1 MMKRHHTLALGA
13 SFGALAFLIAGCSD
27 SSVQS
32 TSTETPGGDASAQ
45 AKPGPDGWA
54 GAVRGTVTNLNGDPI
69 EGAFVKLRNEE
80 RRLSVMVISKD
91 GGSFIAGNLPSGS
104 WEVQAVGGD
113 LESKWS
119 TPVAVSTMGTVET
132 NIALT
137 ENRAPD
143 LAAAWPRR
151 VPADQASLDQLPNG
165 HGKDIIAANCTSCHE
180 TNRIAANRADRDGW
194 QGVIDGMRV
203 NMKTANLPAMSDDD
217 AAALLDYLAENLPAM
232 GEPDPNSRLPR
243 ELVEGDARNYRVVQY
258 DLENAGA
265 ETHDVAVD
273 PQGIGWANQRFGGKV
288 SRFDPMTYEYSEISP
303 PMTRAP
309 KARPG
314 NLQISADGM
323 MWLPDPN
330 ERRWLSYDTKSG
342 EWTTWDFP
350 ETVRGQPNG
359 NSMAIHPD
367 GTIWASGPGSARRLN
382 PVTKEWTSWDTPT
395 WLKTKKNPGGYGLT
409 IDGEGRAWMAM
420 NLVDRMAR
428 FDGKTGEVLEFKVP
442 VEGTSYPR
450 RMGTDA
456 NGDVWV
462 GLWGSGQLMKID
474 HKTTKMEVLDP
485 PTPKNGAYMVS
496 VDLKNNHIWTTLHTV
511 DKIARYDPAT
521 EAWTEFALPQA
532 ETDVR
537 RIQFDPNHPN
547 RIWWSGVA
555 HHARIGYIELLP
567 GS

>member
-1 MMKRHHTLALGA
+1 MLKGHLRLGICAAALI
-13 SFGALAFLIAGCSD
+13 LLGCSEGGN
-27 SSVQS
+27 VTA
-32 TSTETPGGDASAQ
+32 TSNGSPSQTASAD
-45 AKPGPDGWA
+45 AKPGPDGWS
-54 GAVRGTVTNLNGDPI
+54 GTIRGTITSLNGDPV

-80 RRLSVMVISKD
+80 RRLTIMVISKD
-91 GGSFIAGNLPSGS
+91 AGAYQADKLPPGN
-104 WEVQAVGGD
+104 WTVQAVGGD
-113 LESKWS
+113 IESTWS
-119 TPVAVSTMGTVET
+119 QPVSLTNGGTGES
-132 NIALT
+132 NIAMT
-137 ENRAPD
+137 ELRKPD
-143 LAAAWPRR
+143 LPAAWPRR
-151 VPADQASLDQLPNG
+151 VPEELASIDSLPNG
-165 HGKDIIAANCTSCHE
+165 HGKDIIQQSCTSCHE

-203 NMKTANLPAMSDDD
+203 NMKNANLPAMSDED
-217 AAALLDYLAENLPAM
+217 AAALLDYLSENLPAL

-243 ELVEGDARNYRVVQY
+243 ELVEGEARNYRVVQY
-258 DLENAGA
+258 DLENAHA

-288 SRFDPMTYEYSEISP
+288 SRFDPVTYEYSEISP
-303 PMTRAP
+303 PLTRAP

-330 ERRWLSYDTKSG
+330 ERRWLSYDTKKG
-342 EWTTWDFP
+342 EWTSWDFP

-359 NSMAIHPD
+359 NSLAIHPD

-409 IDGEGRAWMAM
+409 IDGDGRAWMAM
-420 NLVDRMAR
+420 NLVDRLAR
-428 FDGKTGEVLEFKVP
+428 FDGKTGEVVEFKVP
-442 VEGTSYPR
+442 VDRVSYPR

-462 GLWGSGQLMKID
+462 GLWRSGQVLKID
-474 HKTTKMEVLDP
+474 HKTTNMEVLEP
-485 PTPKNGAYMVS
+485 PTPNNGAYAIS
-496 VDLKNNHIWTTLHTV
+496 PDLKNNVIWMTLHTV
-511 DKIARYDPAT
+511 DKLARYDPQT
-521 EAWTEFALPQA
+521 KEWTEFPMPQA

-537 RIQFDPNHPN
+537 RIQFDHNNPN

-567 GS
+567 ES

>member
-1 MMKRHHTLALGA
+1 MLFR
-13 SFGALAFLIAGCSD
+13 S
-27 SSVQS
+27 
-32 TSTETPGGDASAQ
+32 
-45 AKPGPDGWA
+45 
-54 GAVRGTVTNLNGDPI
+54 
-69 EGAFVKLRNEE
+69 
-80 RRLSVMVISKD
+80 
-91 GGSFIAGNLPSGS
+91 
-104 WEVQAVGGD
+104 VGGD
-113 LESKWS
+113 LESRWS
-119 TPVAVSTMGTVET
+119 TPIAVSAMGTVET
-132 NIALT
+132 SIALT

-143 LAAAWPRR
+143 LAPAWPRR
-151 VPADQASLDQLPNG
+151 VPEEQASLDTLPAG
-165 HGKDIIAANCTSCHE
+165 HGKDIIEKSCVSCHE
-180 TNRIAANRADRDGW
+180 ANRIAANRTDRDGW

-203 NMKTANLPAMSDDD
+203 NMKNASLPAISDED

-243 ELVEGDARNYRVVQY
+243 ELVEGEARNYRVVQY
-258 DLENAGA
+258 DLENIKS
-265 ETHDVAVD
+265 EPHDVAVD
-273 PQGIGWANQRFGGKV
+273 PQGIGWANQRLGGKV
-288 SRFDPMTYEYSEISP
+288 SRFDPVTYEYSEISP
-303 PMTRAP
+303 PLTRAP

-342 EWTTWDFP
+342 EWTTWPFP

-359 NSMAIHPD
+359 NSLALHPD
-367 GTIWASGPGSARRLN
+367 GTIWASGPGAARRLN
-382 PVTKEWTSWDTPT
+382 PVTKEWTAWDTPT

-450 RMGTDA
+450 RMDTDA

-462 GLWGSGQLMKID
+462 GLWGSGQLMKIH
-474 HKTTKMEVLDP
+474 HKTNAMEVIDP
-485 PTPKNGAYMVS
+485 PTPKNGAYAVS
-496 VDLKNNHIWTTLHTV
+496 ADLKNNLLWVTLHTV
-511 DKIARYDPAT
+511 DKIGRYNPST
-521 EAWTEFALPQA
+521 KTWVEFPLPQA

-537 RIQFDPNHPN
+537 RVEFDPNHPN
-547 RIWWSGVA
+547 RVWWTSVA

-567 GS
+567 

>member
-1 MMKRHHTLALGA
+1 MTIRQKSLMVGA
-13 SFGALAFLIAGCSD
+13 SFGALAFIVAGCSD
-27 SSVQS
+27 QSVQS
-32 TSTETPGGDASAQ
+32 AKTEGASESTAAD
-45 AKPGPDGWA
+45 AKPGPDGWT
-54 GAVRGTVTNLNGDPI
+54 GTVRGTVTNLNGDPI
-69 EGAFVKLRNEE
+69 EGAYVKLRNTE

-91 GGSFIAGNLPSGS
+91 SGAYTAGKLPPGN

-113 LESKWS
+113 LESKWA
-119 TPVAVSTMGTVET
+119 TPVQVSMTGTAES

-137 ENRAPD
+137 ELRAPD

-151 VPADQASLDQLPNG
+151 VPEEQASLDTLPAG
-165 HGKDIIAANCTSCHE
+165 HGKDIIQQSCVSCHDAA
-180 TNRIAANRADRDGW
+180 RIAANRDDREGW
-194 QGVIDGMRV
+194 TNLIDGMRV
-203 NMKTANLPAMSDDD
+203 NMKNQGLPPMSDED
-217 AAALLDYLAENLPAM
+217 AAALLDYVAENLPAL
-232 GEPDPNSRLPR
+232 GDPDPNSRLPR
-243 ELVEGDARNYRVVQY
+243 ELVEGEARNYRVVEY

-265 ETHDVAVD
+265 EPHDVAVD
-273 PQGIGWANQRFGGKV
+273 PAGIGWANQRLGGKV
-288 SRFDPMTYEYSEISP
+288 SRFDPVTYEYSEISP

-330 ERRWLSYDTKSG
+330 ERRWLSYDTKTG
-342 EWTTWDFP
+342 EWTTWPFP

-359 NSMAIHPD
+359 NSLAIATD
-367 GTIWASGPGSARRLN
+367 GAIWASGPGSARRLD
-382 PVTKEWTSWDTPT
+382 PKTKEWQSWDTPT

-409 IDGEGRAWMAM
+409 LDGDGRAWMAM

-428 FDGKTGEVLEFKVP
+428 FDHKTGEVVEFKVP

-474 HKTTKMEVLDP
+474 HKTTEMKVFDP

-496 VDLKNNHIWTTLHTV
+496 ADLKNNLLWVTLHTV
-511 DKIARYDPAT
+511 DKIARFNPDT

-537 RIQFDPNHPN
+537 RIQFDANNPN

-555 HHARIGYIELLP
+555 HHARIGFIELLP
-567 GS
+567 

>member
-1 MMKRHHTLALGA
+1 MLMRHKSLTLGA
-13 SFGALAFLIAGCSD
+13 SFAALAFLIAGCSD
-27 SSVQS
+27 SGVQ
-32 TSTETPGGDASAQ
+32 TGGTETPAGNTQAD
-45 AKPGPDGWA
+45 AKPGPDGWS
-54 GAVRGTVTNLNGDPI
+54 GTVRGTVTNLNGDPI
-69 EGAFVKLRNEE
+69 EGAFVKLRNTE
-80 RRLSVMVISKD
+80 RRLTVMVVSKD
-91 GGSFIAGNLPSGS
+91 LGAFEAGKLPPGN

-119 TPVAVSTMGTVET
+119 APVAVSSTGAAET
-132 NIALT
+132 SVALT

-143 LAAAWPRR
+143 LAPAWPRR
-151 VPADQASLDQLPNG
+151 VPEEQASLDTLPAG
-165 HGKDIIAANCTSCHE
+165 HGKEIIQQSCVSCHE
-180 TNRIAANRADRDGW
+180 ATRIAANRTDRDGW

-203 NMKTANLPAMSDDD
+203 NMRQANLPALSDED
-217 AAALLDYLAENLPAM
+217 AAALLDYLAENLPAL

-243 ELVEGDARNYRVVQY
+243 ELMEGEARNYRVVQF

-265 ETHDVAVD
+265 EPHDVAVD

-288 SRFDPMTYEYSEISP
+288 SRFDPVTYEYSEISP
-303 PMTRAP
+303 PLTRAP

-330 ERRWLSYDTKSG
+330 ERRWLSYDTKTG
-342 EWTTWDFP
+342 EWTTWPFP

-359 NSMAIHPD
+359 NSLAIHPD
-367 GTIWASGPGSARRLN
+367 GTIWASGPGAARRLN
-382 PVTKEWTSWDTPT
+382 PVTKEWTAWDTPT

-450 RMGTDA
+450 RMDTDA

-474 HKTTKMEVLDP
+474 HKTNAMEVIDP
-485 PTPKNGAYMVS
+485 PTPKNGAYAVS
-496 VDLKNNHIWTTLHTV
+496 ADLKNNLLWVTLHTV
-511 DKIARYDPAT
+511 DKIARYNPQTKEWA
-521 EAWTEFALPQA
+521 EFPLPQA

-537 RIQFDPNHPN
+537 RVEFDPNHPN
-547 RIWWSGVA
+547 RVWWTSVA

-567 GS
+567 